1 MTLLYTAHSDGDPDV
16 AWRLL
21 SRPSMWRE
29 WAPHMRGAVGLGRPE
44 VRTGT
49 LGFAMLGGL
58 LPIPAAVTE
67 KRTGR
72 SWTWRVGLIRVEHR
86 VRARPEGG
94 CEIEMRLSAPRPVEA
109 ALAVGY
115 GPVMSLLVKRLARV
129 AERLTRR
136 HAQLPA

>member
-1 MTLLYTAHSDGDPDV
+1 MTLVYSERCQADADI

-21 SRPSMWRE
+21 SRPGMWRE

-58 LPIPAAVTE
+58 LPIPAAVTD

-72 SWTWRVGLIRVEHR
+72 SWTWRVGLVRVEHR
-86 VRARPEGG
+86 VRAHPDGG
-94 CEIEMRLSAPRPVEA
+94 CEIEMRLSAPQPLEA
-109 ALAVGY
+109 ALGVSY
-115 GPVMSLLVKRLARV
+115 GPVVALLVKRLARV

-136 HAQLPA
+136 RGQRQA

>member
-1 MTLLYTAHSDGDPDV
+1 VTLVYSAHSDGDPDV

-21 SRPSMWRE
+21 SRPNMWRE
-29 WAPHMRGAVGLGRPE
+29 WAPHMRGAIGLGRPE

-49 LGFAMLGGL
+49 IGFAMLGGL
-58 LPIPAAVTE
+58 LPLPAAVTD

-86 VRARPEGG
+86 LRREPEGG
-94 CEIEMRLSAPRPVEA
+94 CEIEMRLSAPQPIEA
-109 ALAVGY
+109 ALAVSY
-115 GPVMSLLVKRLARV
+115 GPLMGLLVKRLAFK

-136 HAQLPA
+136 RAQLRP